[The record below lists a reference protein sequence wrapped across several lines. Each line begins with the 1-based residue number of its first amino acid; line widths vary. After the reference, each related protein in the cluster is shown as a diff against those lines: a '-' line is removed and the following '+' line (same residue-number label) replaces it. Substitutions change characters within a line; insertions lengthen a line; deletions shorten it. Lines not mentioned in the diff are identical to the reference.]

1 MQKEFDLY
9 FTENDKIEKA
19 LKVLTYHQD
28 DKSLS
33 LLLDALRRRSAQ
45 KGKFIVPVQPVKA
58 TSSEDE
64 AVGFQV
70 RTVTLNSGAL
80 AICAFTSQE
89 EFEKG
94 AESDVIHQ
102 PIDELLRFVY
112 SNNQLK
118 GLLINPWGKPM
129 LLDKEMIKQ
138 ILAANNKKG
147 ENQISFAVGDITMLN
162 VEAIVNAAN
171 NTLLGGGGVDGAI
184 HRAAGPR
191 LLEECK
197 TLNGCETGEA
207 KITLGYNLPADFV
220 IHTVGPVYSEA
231 NCKECDVLLSKSYY
245 NSLDVARDN
254 GIHLIAFPCIST
266 GVYGFPMRRAIP
278 IVLNTVA
285 NWMNDNKDH
294 GMTIILNCHTKED
307 YDMYQEYMNS

>member
-1 MQKEFDLY
+1 MNNNFDVY

-28 DKSLS
+28 EKSLS
-33 LLLDALRRRSAQ
+33 MLLDALRRRSAQ
-45 KGKFIVPVQPVKA
+45 HGKFIVPVQPVKA
-58 TSSEDE
+58 IDDEDE

-70 RTVTLNSGAL
+70 RTITLNSGAIAL
-80 AICAFTSQE
+80 CAFTSKE

-94 AESDVIHQ
+94 ADSDVIHQ
-102 PIDELLRFVY
+102 SIEELLRFVY

-147 ENQISFAVGDITMLN
+147 DNQISFAVGDITMLN

-171 NTLLGGGGVDGAI
+171 NSLLGGGGVDGAI
-184 HRAAGPR
+184 HNAAGHR

-197 TLNGCETGEA
+197 SLGGCETGEA

-220 IHTVGPVYSEA
+220 IHTVGPVFDEA
-231 NCKECDVLLSKSYY
+231 RDKECDVLLSKCYY
-245 NSLDVARDN
+245 NSLDVAKEN
-254 GIHLIAFPCIST
+254 NVHMIAFPCIST

-278 IVLNTVA
+278 VVLNTVA
-285 NWMNDNKDH
+285 NWLNDNKEY

-307 YDMYQEYMNS
+307 YDMYQEYLNS